1 MNYLEKKST
10 LKILKFTPA
19 FVGGQLG
26 GAIHQ
31 QGFLKPPSSQR
42 NLSS

>member
-19 FVGGQLG
+19 FVGGSWEE
-26 GAIHQ
+26 
-31 QGFLKPPSSQR
+31 PSINR
-42 NLSS
+42 AF